1 MANGEFTPSQL
12 MELRLKAETSWTGT
26 AFELSKTKNVEAAKA
41 VLENQT
47 ARFSG
52 FDDPDKDR
60 KVKVMWINSCGT
72 EVEDC
77 EDNCALDEQELS
89 TAMKEYEPD
98 LCKKTGFA
106 IDEEKLRT
114 NEYNMEELIVA
125 GTTDQLGKLDEW
137 LAQTTLAKLKTFAG
151 VNTYPAPWTY
161 DNPNKTT
168 HIPNADW
175 GLKAIPHI
183 LNQMTLNNMGD
194 TYFLNNGSLFI
205 DFYNAMINEGNL
217 DGKGNATIIKQLKM
231 YFDQINFGK
240 AGLTDDLF
248 AINKNAVALKTV
260 NRHHDVPRVI
270 GGKVGQTRY
279 TIKSP
284 NLAGVKYD
292 AYYELTCKTVGG
304 KDHLF
309 HTWRFVVNG
318 LVALNP
324 TGCPITVS
332 IGGIPTT
339 VSQTGVL
346 SYSNP

>member
-1 MANGEFTPSQL
+1 
-12 MELRLKAETSWTGT
+12 
-26 AFELSKTKNVEAAKA
+26 
-41 VLENQT
+41 
-47 ARFSG
+47 
-52 FDDPDKDR
+52 
-60 KVKVMWINSCGT
+60 
-72 EVEDC
+72 
-77 EDNCALDEQELS
+77 
-89 TAMKEYEPD
+89 
-98 LCKKTGFA
+98 
-106 IDEEKLRT
+106 
-114 NEYNMEELIVA
+114 
-125 GTTDQLGKLDEW
+125 
-137 LAQTTLAKLKTFAG
+137 
-151 VNTYPAPWTY
+151 
-161 DNPNKTT
+161 
-168 HIPNADW
+168 
-175 GLKAIPHI
+175 
-183 LNQMTLNNMGD
+183 MTLNNMGD

-324 TGCPITVS
+324 TGCPITVN
-332 IGGIPTT
+332 IGGTPTT